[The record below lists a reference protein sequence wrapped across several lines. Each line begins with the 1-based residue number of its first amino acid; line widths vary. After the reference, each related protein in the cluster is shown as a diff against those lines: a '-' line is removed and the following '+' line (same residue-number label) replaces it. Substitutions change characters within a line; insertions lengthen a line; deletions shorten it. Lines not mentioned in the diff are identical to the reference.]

1 MTSQRSK
8 IVKVKKKKVKERNG
22 DEMKTSDLIG
32 AFILKMLDEANGDIE
47 LKRNEL
53 AQQFGVVPSQINY
66 VISSRFTPEQ
76 GFRIESRRGGGGCIK
91 ITRVTYADDRY
102 RQLMHVVNS
111 IGDSLT
117 QFEAFV
123 ILQNLAS
130 YGYIEEKTHKLIRA
144 AVSDNTLSA
153 APVEIR
159 DYVRAAITK
168 SMLMAD

>member
-1 MTSQRSK
+1 MLMSDIIANMIEEMLR
-8 IVKVKKKKVKERNG
+8 EGNG
-22 DEMKTSDLIG
+22 EL
-32 AFILKMLDEANGDIE
+32 E
-47 LKRNEL
+47 LKRNDL
-53 AQQFGVVPSQINY
+53 AGRIGCVPSQINY

-91 ITRVTYADDRY
+91 ITRVMFADDRY

-117 QFEAFV
+117 QFDAFLF
-123 ILQNLAS
+123 LQNLAS
-130 YGYIEEKTHKLIRA
+130 YGYIGEKTHKLIRA
-144 AVSDNTLSA
+144 AVTDNTLSA
-153 APVEIR
+153 VPIEIR